1 MNTTRSSELFREAQK
16 HMPGGVNSPVRAFKS
31 VGRDPLFI
39 SRAKGSKIYDADG
52 NEYIDYIGSWGPMI
66 LGHANVRVTNA
77 IKTATDQSTSF
88 GASSEKEI
96 ELATLVKKFVPAVEL
111 VRFVNSGTEATMSAM
126 RLARA
131 FTGRDKI
138 IKFEG
143 CYHGHGDSFLSKAGS
158 GVATLGL
165 PDSPGVTKSTA
176 KDTLNAR
183 YNDLASVEQLVDEN
197 KGEIAAIFIEPV
209 AGNMGCVPA
218 DINFLKSVRE
228 FCTAQGI
235 VLIFDEVMSGFRVA
249 KGGAQELYG
258 ITPDLST
265 FGKVIGGG
273 LPVGAYGG
281 RRDIMQM
288 IAPSGPVYQA
298 GTLSGNPLAMTA
310 GIETL
315 KIIDEDEKFYAKLE
329 QISGDLESAIRD
341 AMGELGVNLTLN
353 RVGSMFTLFFT
364 EAAVTDFD
372 SAKTSDTGK
381 FASYFNAMLEDGVY
395 LPPSQFE
402 ASFVSIAH
410 KEEDLNKTVNA
421 VRKAL
426 ASIG

>member
-1 MNTTRSSELFREAQK
+1 
-16 HMPGGVNSPVRAFKS
+16 
-31 VGRDPLFI
+31 
-39 SRAKGSKIYDADG
+39 
-52 NEYIDYIGSWGPMI
+52 
-66 LGHANVRVTNA
+66 
-77 IKTATDQSTSF
+77 
-88 GASSEKEI
+88 
-96 ELATLVKKFVPAVEL
+96 

-126 RLARA
+126 RLARG

-165 PDSPGVTKSTA
+165 PDSPGVTRSTA

-209 AGNMGCVPA
+209 AGNMGCVAA
-218 DINFLKSVRE
+218 DANFLKAVRE
-228 FCTAQGI
+228 LCTGERI

-249 KGGAQELYG
+249 RGGAQELYG
-258 ITPDLST
+258 IDPDLST

-315 KIIDEDEKFYAKLE
+315 KIIDEDETFFAHLE
-329 QISGDLESAIRD
+329 EISNELENGIRD
-341 AMGELGVNLTLN
+341 AIGELGLGYTLN

-364 EAAVTDFD
+364 ESAVTDFD
-372 SAKTSDTGK
+372 SAKTSDTAK
-381 FASYFNAMLEDGVY
+381 FASYFSSMLDDGVY

-402 ASFVSIAH
+402 ANFVSIAH
-410 KEEDLNKTVNA
+410 KKEDLDRTITA

-426 ASIG
+426 ASTS

>member
-1 MNTTRSSELFREAQK
+1 MNTTRSSKLFSEAQQ

-66 LGHANVRVTNA
+66 LGHANERVINA
-77 IKTATDQSTSF
+77 IQTAADDSTSF

-96 ELATLVKKFVPAVEL
+96 ELAQLVKKFVPAVEL

-126 RLARA
+126 RLARG

-183 YNDLASVEQLVDEN
+183 YNDISSVQQLIDEN

-218 DINFLKSVRE
+218 NVDFLKAVRE
-228 FCTAQGI
+228 LCTQEGI

-258 ITPDLST
+258 IKPDLST

-315 KIIDEDEKFYAKLE
+315 KIIDKDENFYAKLE
-329 QISGDLESAIRD
+329 EISQNLENGIRD
-341 AMGELGVNLTLN
+341 AMGESGVNYTLN

-364 EAAVTDFD
+364 ESAVTDFD
-372 SAKTSDTGK
+372 SAKSSDTGK
-381 FASYFNAMLEDGVY
+381 FSAYFSEMLDEGIY

-402 ASFVSIAH
+402 ACFVSAAH
-410 KEEDLNKTVNA
+410 KKEDLDKTVAA

-426 ASIG
+426 EGSL

>member
-1 MNTTRSSELFREAQK
+1 VTR
-16 HMPGGVNSPVRAFKS
+16 
-31 VGRDPLFI
+31 
-39 SRAKGSKIYDADG
+39 
-52 NEYIDYIGSWGPMI
+52 
-66 LGHANVRVTNA
+66 
-77 IKTATDQSTSF
+77 
-88 GASSEKEI
+88 
-96 ELATLVKKFVPAVEL
+96 
-111 VRFVNSGTEATMSAM
+111 
-126 RLARA
+126 
-131 FTGRDKI
+131 
-138 IKFEG
+138 
-143 CYHGHGDSFLSKAGS
+143 
-158 GVATLGL
+158 
-165 PDSPGVTKSTA
+165 STA

-183 YNDLASVEQLVDEN
+183 YNDLASVQQLIDEN
-197 KGEIAAIFIEPV
+197 KGQIAAIFIEPV

-218 DINFLKSVRE
+218 DADFLRAIRE
-228 FCTAQGI
+228 LCTAEGI

-281 RRDIMQM
+281 RQDIMQM

-315 KIIDEDEKFYAKLE
+315 KIIDEDADFYSRLE
-329 QISGDLESAIRD
+329 SISGELENGIRD
-341 AMGELGVNLTLN
+341 AVGELGLTYTLN

-364 EAAVTDFD
+364 DAAVTDFD
-372 SAKTSDTGK
+372 SAKTSDTAK
-381 FASYFNAMLEDGVY
+381 FASYFSAMLEEGIY

-402 ASFVSIAH
+402 ANFISIAH
-410 KEEDLNKTVNA
+410 KKEDLTKTVDA

-426 ASIG
+426 AGIS